1 MRMSKQQTE
10 TGNSIPADEEAS
22 QGHGGKVENDTNK
35 TGDQEPTQKNEGR
48 RTPES
53 RSDRVAHIGSGNH
66 SQSRQGKSGGTSGG
80 H

>member
-1 MRMSKQQTE
+1 MRMSKKQTQDD
-10 TGNSIPADEEAS
+10 NQLPADEEIG

-48 RTPES
+48 RTPQS
-53 RSDRVAHIGSGNH
+53 RNDREAHIGSGNQT
-66 SQSRQGKSGGTSGG
+66 QSRRGNSGGSSGG

>member
-1 MRMSKQQTE
+1 MSKKPTQTDNPPAE
-10 TGNSIPADEEAS
+10 DEATG
-22 QGHGGKVENDTNK
+22 QGHGGKVDNDTNK
-35 TGDQEPTQKNEGR
+35 MGDHEPTQKNEGR